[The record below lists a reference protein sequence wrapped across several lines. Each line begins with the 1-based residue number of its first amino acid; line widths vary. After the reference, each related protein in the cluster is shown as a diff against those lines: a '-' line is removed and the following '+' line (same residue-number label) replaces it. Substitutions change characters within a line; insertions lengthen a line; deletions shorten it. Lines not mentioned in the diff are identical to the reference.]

1 MSSILSGHESFDTKL
16 WKFQFAYQTSYDT
29 HVDDGFIKKNTI
41 NLSSQFKASI
51 LIPSHIAL

>member
-29 HVDDGFIKKNTI
+29 HVDDEFIKKNTI
-41 NLSSQFKASI
+41 NLSRLKLLYWFP
-51 LIPSHIAL
+51 LI